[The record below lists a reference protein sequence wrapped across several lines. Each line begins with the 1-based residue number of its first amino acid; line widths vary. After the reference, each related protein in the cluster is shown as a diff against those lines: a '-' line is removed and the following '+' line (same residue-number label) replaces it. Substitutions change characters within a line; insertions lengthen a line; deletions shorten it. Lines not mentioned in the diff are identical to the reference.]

1 MMKAVQ
7 LSGSS
12 APPEKD
18 IASMLEENA
27 RVFGYPTKL
36 SNAIIDSFHNN
47 ASIFMTS
54 HFKTALPVRFRNHY
68 AYNFLVYSFTGS

>member
-1 MMKAVQ
+1 MMKAVE

-18 IASMLEENA
+18 IASMLEVNA

-36 SNAIIDSFHNN
+36 SNAIIDSFQSN
-47 ASIFMTS
+47 ASVYMTS
-54 HFKTALPVRFRNHY
+54 HFKTELPVRFRKHY
-68 AYNFLVYSFTGS
+68 PYNT